1 MIDELCKYANR
12 PFAFIGRYLRHRR
25 FAHLAI
31 LVAVVGAV
39 SCSVATQYGV
49 KFLID
54 TLAQGPKAA
63 NIVAPF
69 AVLAIL
75 ISADNLLWRLACWIG
90 SFTFVAVSGDLRREL
105 FRHLTG
111 HAPNYFLSRLPGTLT
126 SRITATSNAVFTIEN
141 MFVCNVLPPC
151 IATLGAII
159 VVLTVSPAMA
169 GVLVVIAAIL
179 IVALFHLADAG
190 KPLHHNFADKAAAV
204 DGEMVD
210 VIANMPLV
218 RAFCGLGREHSRF
231 DETVGHEMKA
241 RQRSLFYLER
251 LRLLHAV
258 ISILLTIG
266 LLAWAIFLWQRGAA
280 TTGDVVLICTLGIAI
295 LHATRDLAVALVDV
309 TQHMARLAEALAT
322 LLIPHE
328 LRDHPEA
335 EALVKRGADIVF
347 DNVSFHYPDGREVFS
362 ELNLHIES
370 GQRVG
375 LVGPSGSGKSTLFGL
390 MQRFYDVQEGR
401 ILIHGQDISRV
412 TQESVRASISVVPQD
427 ISLLHRSVMENIR
440 YGRPDASDAEV
451 LEAAAAARCDEFI
464 ATLPEGLAT
473 IVGDR
478 GVKLSGGQRQRIAIG
493 RAFLKDA
500 SILLLDEA
508 TSALDVESE
517 EMIRDALERLMRGR
531 TVVAIAH
538 SLPTLRSFDRIV
550 MLQDG
555 RVVEDGDPDKLMQR
569 DGPYRRLVMREMGRL
584 TRKAA

>member
-1 MIDELCKYANR
+1 MDELCKYANR
-12 PFAFIGRYLRHRR
+12 PFAFIGRYLRRR
-25 FAHLAI
+25 RIAHLAI
-31 LVAVVGAV
+31 LIAVVGAV

-63 NIVAPF
+63 SIVAPF

-126 SRITATSNAVFTIEN
+126 SRITATSNAVYTIEN

-179 IVALFHLADAG
+179 IVTLFHLADAG

-218 RAFCGLGREHSRF
+218 RAFCGLRREHSRF

-258 ISILLTIG
+258 ISVLLTIG
-266 LLAWAIFLWQRGAA
+266 LLAWAIFLWQSGAA

-309 TQHMARLAEALAT
+309 TQHMARLSEALAT

-335 EALVKRGADIVF
+335 EALVARGADVVF
-347 DNVSFHYPDGREVFS
+347 DNVSFRYPDGRKVFS
-362 ELNLHIES
+362 TLNLHIES

-390 MQRFYDVQEGR
+390 MQRFYDVQAGR

-412 TQESVRASISVVPQD
+412 TQESVRAAISVVPQD
-427 ISLLHRSVMENIR
+427 ISLLHRSVLENIR

-555 RVVEDGDPDKLMQR
+555 RVVEDGDPDMLMQH

>member
-1 MIDELCKYANR
+1 MDELCRYANR
-12 PFAFIGRYLRHRR
+12 PVSFIGRYLRRR
-25 FAHLAI
+25 QVAHLAI

-54 TLAQGPKAA
+54 TLAQGPKATS
-63 NIVAPF
+63 IIAPF

-75 ISADNLLWRLACWIG
+75 ILADNLLWRLACWIG
-90 SFTFVAVSGDLRREL
+90 SFTFVAASGDLRREL

-126 SRITATSNAVFTIEN
+126 SRITATSNAVYTIEN
-141 MFVCNVLPPC
+141 MFMCNVLPPC

-179 IVALFHLADAG
+179 IVTLFHLADAG
-190 KPLHHNFADKAAAV
+190 KPLHHNFADKAAVV

-258 ISILLTIG
+258 ISVLLTIG
-266 LLAWAIFLWQRGAA
+266 LLAWAILLWQRGAA

-309 TQHMARLAEALAT
+309 TQHMARLSEALAT
-322 LLIPHE
+322 LLTPHE

-335 EALVKRGADIVF
+335 EALVNRGADVVF
-347 DNVSFHYPDGREVFS
+347 DNVSFRYPDGRKVFTG
-362 ELNLHIES
+362 LNLHIES

-390 MQRFYDVQEGR
+390 MQRFYDVQDGR
-401 ILIHGQDISRV
+401 ISIHGQDISRV
-412 TQESVRASISVVPQD
+412 TQESVRAAISVVPQD
-427 ISLLHRSVMENIR
+427 ISLLHRSVLENIR

-451 LEAAAAARCDEFI
+451 LEAATAARCDDFI
-464 ATLPEGLAT
+464 EELPEGLDT

-508 TSALDVESE
+508 TSALDIESE

-531 TVVAIAH
+531 TVIAIAH

-550 MLQDG
+550 MLQEG

-569 DGPYRRLVMREMGRL
+569 DGPYRHLVMREMGRL

>member
-1 MIDELCKYANR
+1 MDELCKYANR
-12 PFAFIGRYLRHRR
+12 PFAFIGRYLRRR
-25 FAHLAI
+25 RIAHLAI
-31 LVAVVGAV
+31 LIAVVGAV

-63 NIVAPF
+63 SIVAPF

-126 SRITATSNAVFTIEN
+126 SRITATSNAVYTIEN

-179 IVALFHLADAG
+179 IVTLFHLADAG

-218 RAFCGLGREHSRF
+218 RAFCGLRREHSRF

-258 ISILLTIG
+258 ISVLLTIG
-266 LLAWAIFLWQRGAA
+266 LLAWAIFLWQSGAA

-309 TQHMARLAEALAT
+309 TQHMARLSEALAT

-335 EALVKRGADIVF
+335 EALVARGADVVF
-347 DNVSFHYPDGREVFS
+347 DNVSFRYPDGRKVFS
-362 ELNLHIES
+362 TLNLHIES

-390 MQRFYDVQEGR
+390 MQRFYDVQAGR
-401 ILIHGQDISRV
+401 ILIHGQDLSRV
-412 TQESVRASISVVPQD
+412 TQESVRAAISVVPQD
-427 ISLLHRSVMENIR
+427 ISLLHRSVLENIR

-555 RVVEDGDPDKLMQR
+555 RVVEDGDPDMLMQH

>member
-1 MIDELCKYANR
+1 MDELCKYANR
-12 PFAFIGRYLRHRR
+12 PFAFIGRYLRRR
-25 FAHLAI
+25 RIAHLAI
-31 LVAVVGAV
+31 LIAVVGAV

-54 TLAQGPKAA
+54 TLAQGPKVAS
-63 NIVAPF
+63 IVAPF

-126 SRITATSNAVFTIEN
+126 SRITATSNAVYTIEN

-258 ISILLTIG
+258 ISVLLTIG

-309 TQHMARLAEALAT
+309 TQHMARLSEALAT

-335 EALVKRGADIVF
+335 EALVARGADVIF
-347 DNVSFHYPDGREVFS
+347 DNVSFRYPDGREVFGG
-362 ELNLHIES
+362 LNLHIES

-390 MQRFYDVQEGR
+390 MQRFYDVQGGR

-412 TQESVRASISVVPQD
+412 TQESVRAAISVVPQD
-427 ISLLHRSVMENIR
+427 ISLLHRSVLENIR

-555 RVVEDGDPDKLMQR
+555 RVVEDGDPDMLMQH

>member
-1 MIDELCKYANR
+1 MDELCKYANR
-12 PFAFIGRYLRHRR
+12 PFAFIGRYLRRR
-25 FAHLAI
+25 RIAHLAI
-31 LVAVVGAV
+31 LIAVVGAV

-63 NIVAPF
+63 SIVTPF

-126 SRITATSNAVFTIEN
+126 SRITATSNAVYTIEN

-179 IVALFHLADAG
+179 IVTLFHLADAG

-218 RAFCGLGREHSRF
+218 RAFCGLRREHSRF

-258 ISILLTIG
+258 ISVLLTIG

-309 TQHMARLAEALAT
+309 TQHMARLSEALAT

-335 EALVKRGADIVF
+335 EALVARGADVVF
-347 DNVSFHYPDGREVFS
+347 DNVSFRYPDGRKVFS
-362 ELNLHIES
+362 ALNLHIES

-390 MQRFYDVQEGR
+390 MQRFYDAQAGR
-401 ILIHGQDISRV
+401 ILIHGQDLSRV
-412 TQESVRASISVVPQD
+412 TQESVRAAISVVPQD
-427 ISLLHRSVMENIR
+427 ISLLHRSVLENIR

-555 RVVEDGDPDKLMQR
+555 RVVEDGDPDMLMQH

>member
-1 MIDELCKYANR
+1 MDELCKYANR
-12 PFAFIGRYLRHRR
+12 PFAFIGRYLRRR
-25 FAHLAI
+25 RIAHLAI
-31 LVAVVGAV
+31 LIAVVGAV

-63 NIVAPF
+63 SIVTPF

-126 SRITATSNAVFTIEN
+126 SRITATSNAVYTIEN

-179 IVALFHLADAG
+179 IVTLFHLADAG

-258 ISILLTIG
+258 ISVLLTIG
-266 LLAWAIFLWQRGAA
+266 LLAWAIFLWQSGAA

-309 TQHMARLAEALAT
+309 TQHIARLSEALAT

-335 EALVKRGADIVF
+335 EALVARGADVVF
-347 DNVSFHYPDGREVFS
+347 DNVSFRYPDGRKVFS
-362 ELNLHIES
+362 ALNLHIES

-390 MQRFYDVQEGR
+390 MQRFYDVQAGR
-401 ILIHGQDISRV
+401 ILIHGQDLSRV
-412 TQESVRASISVVPQD
+412 TQESVRAAISVVPQD
-427 ISLLHRSVMENIR
+427 ISLLHRSVLENIR

-555 RVVEDGDPDKLMQR
+555 RVVEDGDPDMLMQH

>member
-1 MIDELCKYANR
+1 
-12 PFAFIGRYLRHRR
+12 
-25 FAHLAI
+25 
-31 LVAVVGAV
+31 
-39 SCSVATQYGV
+39 
-49 KFLID
+49 
-54 TLAQGPKAA
+54 
-63 NIVAPF
+63 
-69 AVLAIL
+69 
-75 ISADNLLWRLACWIG
+75 
-90 SFTFVAVSGDLRREL
+90 LRREL

-179 IVALFHLADAG
+179 IVTLFHLADAG

-335 EALVKRGADIVF
+335 EALVKRGADIIF

-362 ELNLHIES
+362 GLDLHIES

-440 YGRPDASDAEV
+440 YGRPDASDEEV

-555 RVVEDGDPDKLMQR
+555 RVVEDGDPDKLMQH

>member
-1 MIDELCKYANR
+1 MDELCKYANR
-12 PFAFIGRYLRHRR
+12 PFAFIGRYLRRR
-25 FAHLAI
+25 RIAHLAI
-31 LVAVVGAV
+31 LIAVVGAV

-63 NIVAPF
+63 SVVAPF

-179 IVALFHLADAG
+179 IVGLFHLADAG
-190 KPLHHNFADKAAAV
+190 KPLHHNFADRAAAV

-231 DETVGHEMKA
+231 DKTVGHEMKA

-258 ISILLTIG
+258 ISVLLTIG
-266 LLAWAIFLWQRGAA
+266 LLAWAIFLWQSGAA

-309 TQHMARLAEALAT
+309 TQHMARLSEALAT

-335 EALVKRGADIVF
+335 EALVTRGADVVF
-347 DNVSFHYPDGREVFS
+347 DNVSFRYPDGRKVFS
-362 ELNLHIES
+362 ALNLHIES

-390 MQRFYDVQEGR
+390 MQRFYDVQDGR

-412 TQESVRASISVVPQD
+412 TQESVRAAISVVPQD

-464 ATLPEGLAT
+464 KTLPEGLAT

-555 RVVEDGDPDKLMQR
+555 RVVEDGDPDKLMQH

>member
-1 MIDELCKYANR
+1 MDELCKYANR
-12 PFAFIGRYLRHRR
+12 PFAFIGRYLRRR
-25 FAHLAI
+25 RIAHLAI
-31 LVAVVGAV
+31 LIAVVGAV

-63 NIVAPF
+63 SIVAPF

-126 SRITATSNAVFTIEN
+126 SRITATSNAVYTIEN

-179 IVALFHLADAG
+179 IVTLFHLADAG

-231 DETVGHEMKA
+231 DKTVGHEMKA

-258 ISILLTIG
+258 ISVLLTIG
-266 LLAWAIFLWQRGAA
+266 LLAWAIFLWQSGAA

-309 TQHMARLAEALAT
+309 TQHMARLSEALAT

-335 EALVKRGADIVF
+335 EALVARGADVVF
-347 DNVSFHYPDGREVFS
+347 DNVSFRYPDGRKVFS
-362 ELNLHIES
+362 ALNLHIES

-390 MQRFYDVQEGR
+390 MQRFYDVQAGR
-401 ILIHGQDISRV
+401 ILIHGQDLSRV
-412 TQESVRASISVVPQD
+412 TQESVRAAISVVPQD
-427 ISLLHRSVMENIR
+427 ISLLHRSVLENIR

-555 RVVEDGDPDKLMQR
+555 RVVEDGDPDMLMQH